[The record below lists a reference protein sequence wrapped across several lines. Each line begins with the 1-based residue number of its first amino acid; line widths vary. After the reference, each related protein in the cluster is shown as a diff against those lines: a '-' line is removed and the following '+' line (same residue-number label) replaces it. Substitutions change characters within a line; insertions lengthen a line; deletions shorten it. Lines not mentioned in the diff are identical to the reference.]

1 MIEYIPLLLEG
12 TVQTIAMVAISLV
25 ISAILGVPIGIILI
39 ATKSGGIAENKRL
52 YAILGWIVNTMRSI
66 PFIILMVLLIPFT
79 RLVVGTSIGTIG
91 TIIPLSI
98 SAAPFVA
105 RMVESSLAEI
115 NPQLLETIIAMGA
128 TPIQI
133 ILKVYLTEAL
143 PSLIRGVPIVAI
155 ALIGASAMAGA
166 AGGGGLGDI
175 AIRYGYYNYRTDIM
189 LVTIVILIVMVE
201 LIQTAFNSL
210 AKKLDK
216 RL

>member
-1 MIEYIPLLLEG
+1 MNDYIPLLLEG
-12 TVQTIAMVAISLV
+12 TLQTIAMVAISLV

-105 RMVESSLAEI
+105 RIVESSLAEL

-128 TPIQI
+128 TPLQI
-133 ILKVYLTEAL
+133 IKKVYLTEAL

-201 LIQTAFNSL
+201 FIQTTFNIL

-216 RL
+216 RI